1 MRQTVLKAD
10 EVQHRQENRRGYAL
24 LSHTTYLQVHD
35 EIPVLFA
42 SDIRNRTDEA
52 SFAQPMLNPYLNE
65 AQHGLTSGSSRKK
78 TLAEPGLGQG

>member
-10 EVQHRQENRRGYAL
+10 REQHRQENRRGYAL

-52 SFAQPMLNPYLNE
+52 SFAQPMLNPFGHTDAAN
-65 AQHGLTSGSSRKK
+65 QG
-78 TLAEPGLGQG
+78 GQILLVSD